1 MAGATATL
9 AGGIDHPPPGAAA
22 FDFQYIAPPANA
34 AATARATTAPALL
47 LAFMFRSLFFKQEF
61 AWIIYESRDFV
72 KAAKAMKGI
81 APAYGPKKSHA
92 DSVAWE

>member
-1 MAGATATL
+1 MPASITGKSACTAGATATL

-47 LAFMFRSLFFKQEF
+47 LAFMIRSLFYLNKNFL
-61 AWIIYESRDFV
+61 
-72 KAAKAMKGI
+72 G
-81 APAYGPKKSHA
+81 
-92 DSVAWE
+92 